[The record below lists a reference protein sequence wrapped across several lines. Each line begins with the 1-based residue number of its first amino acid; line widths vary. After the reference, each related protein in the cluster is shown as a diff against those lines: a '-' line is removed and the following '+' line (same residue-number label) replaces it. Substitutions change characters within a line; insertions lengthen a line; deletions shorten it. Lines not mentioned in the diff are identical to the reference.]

1 MHAASHASSH
11 STKAGKTEAA
21 STEAEIVLL
30 AEEIIS
36 VVPPSAFALL
46 SVISLFLFLHSWA
59 AESEPTS
66 HEIVVFEEI
75 SEWIS
80 APEEVSE
87 YVLSMM
93 HVEVAVTKAGPPE
106 VRAAR

>member
-11 STKAGKTEAA
+11 STKAGETESA

-30 AEEIIS
+30 AEEFIS
-36 VVPPSAFALL
+36 GPSALALL
-46 SVISLFLFLHSWA
+46 SVISLFLFLHPRA

-66 HEIVVFEEI
+66 HEIVVIEEI
-75 SEWIS
+75 SERIS
-80 APEEVSE
+80 PPEEVSK
-87 YVLSMM
+87 YVLRMM
-93 HVEVAVTKAGPPE
+93 HVEVAVAESGPPE

>member
-1 MHAASHASSH
+1 MHATSHASSH
-11 STKAGKTEAA
+11 SAEATETEPA

-30 AEEIIS
+30 AEEFIS
-36 VVPPSAFALL
+36 GPSALALL
-46 SVISLFLFLHSWA
+46 SVISLFLFLHPWA

-80 APEEVSE
+80 PPEEISE
-87 YVLSMM
+87 YVLGMM
-93 HVEVAVTKAGPPE
+93 HVEVAVAESSPPE